1 MIYLSHAHLKP
12 GAVPSRVKA
21 LKHDL
26 EAHGCV
32 IHVHYGARRMDIKLD
47 DALER
52 WIILGG
58 LANLF
63 ANYQDTVKWHP
74 NFCVESHSAHLPER
88 SKKNHAPH
96 HL

>member
-1 MIYLSHAHLKP
+1 MKYLSHAYLMP
-12 GAVPSRVKA
+12 GAVPRRIKA

-26 EAHGCV
+26 EAYGCTV
-32 IHVHYGARRMDIKLD
+32 HLHYGAKRMDVRLD

-58 LANLF
+58 LATLL
-63 ANYQDTVKWHP
+63 ARYQDTVEWHP
-74 NFCVESHSAHLPER
+74 NFSVENNSARSSER
-88 SKKNHAPH
+88 SKRNHAPH